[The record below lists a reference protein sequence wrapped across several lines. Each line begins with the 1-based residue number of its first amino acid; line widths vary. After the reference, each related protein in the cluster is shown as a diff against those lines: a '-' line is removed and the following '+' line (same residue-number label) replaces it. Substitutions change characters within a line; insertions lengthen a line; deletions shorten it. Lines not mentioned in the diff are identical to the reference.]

1 MPDIRL
7 RSDDPDPSPI
17 QVCLNTWH
25 QVLTGDRAALD
36 DLIADDAVLH
46 SPVLFKPVH
55 GKELVVLYLTGAA
68 MSFVGTESTPA
79 ADDGPAHHD
88 AGGWDGR
95 FRYVRKLVDTHDA
108 LLEFETTMAGKYV
121 NGVDLIRCND
131 DGKVVDFK
139 VMVRPR
145 QAVEAVRELMAAALD
160 TLQADPN

>member
-55 GKELVVLYLTGAA
+55 GK
-68 MSFVGTESTPA
+68 
-79 ADDGPAHHD
+79 
-88 AGGWDGR
+88 
-95 FRYVRKLVDTHDA
+95 
-108 LLEFETTMAGKYV
+108 
-121 NGVDLIRCND
+121 
-131 DGKVVDFK
+131 
-139 VMVRPR
+139 
-145 QAVEAVRELMAAALD
+145 
-160 TLQADPN
+160 